1 MFVLVGCD
9 LSSVLGAAMFVWC
22 LENPQRALGCGQQVA
37 AILESVGIRR

>member
-9 LSSVLGAAMFVWC
+9 CHLFWGAAMFVWC